1 MRKIDLV
8 PGVLSHRFISG
19 RQVSLLTPVIMF
31 FIANIISFAGNIPS
45 DLYTQ
50 TNNMPY
56 SNIATDI
63 VEKKVKKNKTS
74 IRKFTVTYEARAWW
88 MSRALLVLTVFYFS
102 FALFF
107 INYRKGLSYVDHLA
121 VSFEFMTFVTL
132 LIFTALSWIP
142 VLIVS
147 LLAAAVLLYFF
158 ERNAYRKRKFRS
170 VTDAAL
176 LVFLFYGVILFYRST
191 VFFIT
196 ILTF

>member
-19 RQVSLLTPVIMF
+19 RQVPMRTLVGIF
-31 FIANIISFAGNIPS
+31 FIANIISFTGNIPS

-50 TNNMPY
+50 MNNMPY
-56 SNIATDI
+56 SHIATDI
-63 VEKKVKKNKTS
+63 VEKKVKKNKTN
-74 IRKFTVTYEARAWW
+74 IKKFTVTYETRAWW
-88 MSRALLVLTVFYFS
+88 MSRVLLVLTVFYFS

-107 INYRKGLSYVDHLA
+107 VNYRKGLSYVDHLA

-132 LIFTALSWIP
+132 FIFTVLSWIP

-147 LLAAAVLLYFF
+147 LFGAAVLLYFF

-170 VTDAAL
+170 MTDAAL
-176 LVFLFYGVILFYRST
+176 LVFLFYGVILVYRSS